1 MSSNNRPVSRLCTPL
16 CRSPS
21 QQLQIQ
27 YETKPLT
34 ELDEK
39 ILENNDE
46 TGTVQVGWGRER
58 GKYYTAAIYLRPL
71 LACLKKALDNFMG
84 HHRLRHMYIS
94 GPPGC
99 GKTTYCLFYFTRYML
114 TENKKGLIVQ
124 YREKSTNEI
133 MLLEGKCIK
142 RVSTIRKNDDTVAI
156 VREIIFTEGKDSFD
170 FCIFD
175 GVQDANDASKRIS
188 LAITSN
194 IGNKTKIIKT
204 TSLEFDIKGGDCT
217 GGIDG
222 IDDFFAVSS
231 WTLEDYEK
239 AVKAE
244 LMGLDELQ
252 RVLCIDSDFAPEVE
266 DVKTEDEDETEA
278 AQQKVEGDTKEVTF
292 EQLWNG

>member
-1 MSSNNRPVSRLCTPL
+1 
-16 CRSPS
+16 
-21 QQLQIQ
+21 
-27 YETKPLT
+27 
-34 ELDEK
+34 
-39 ILENNDE
+39 
-46 TGTVQVGWGRER
+46 
-58 GKYYTAAIYLRPL
+58 
-71 LACLKKALDNFMG
+71 
-84 HHRLRHMYIS
+84 
-94 GPPGC
+94 
-99 GKTTYCLFYFTRYML
+99 ML

-142 RVSTIRKNDDTVAI
+142 RVSTTRKNDDTVAI

-204 TSLEFDIKGGDCT
+204 TSLEFDIRLEDCT
-217 GGIDG
+217 GGRDG

-231 WTLEDYEK
+231 WELEDYEK

-252 RVLCIDSDFAPEVE
+252 RVLSKGTLNRV
-266 DVKTEDEDETEA
+266 
-278 AQQKVEGDTKEVTF
+278 G
-292 EQLWNG
+292 